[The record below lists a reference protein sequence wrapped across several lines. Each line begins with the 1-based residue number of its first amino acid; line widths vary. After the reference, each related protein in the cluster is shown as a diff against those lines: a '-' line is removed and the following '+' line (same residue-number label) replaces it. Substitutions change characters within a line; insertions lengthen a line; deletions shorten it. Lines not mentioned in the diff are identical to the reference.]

1 MKNVTLEVV
10 ENISL
15 TEKIYKLILK
25 GDIKAITYPDE
36 FVNLKLDNFYL
47 RRPFSVSDF
56 EDDKLTIIYKVL
68 GRGTNYMTSLKP
80 GNKIDTLINLGNGFQ
95 YLSQKPLIVAGG
107 IGIAPFVKLIK
118 EFNKK
123 GIKPTLIYGEQTK
136 DNFILLDFF
145 KENTNLILTTDDG
158 SLGYHGNSVK
168 YLAENKLDFDKYY
181 ACGPTPML
189 KALKEYNDNGYLSL
203 EAHMGCGFGA
213 CMGCS
218 IKTVNGFKRVCKEG
232 PVFLAS
238 EVIYE

>member
-1 MKNVTLEVV
+1 MKNVILEVV
-10 ENISL
+10 ENVSL
-15 TEKIYKLILK
+15 TDKIYKLILK

-68 GRGTNYMTSLKP
+68 GRGTNYMTSLKS
-80 GNKIDTLINLGNGFQ
+80 GTKIDALINLGNGFQ

-158 SLGYHGNSVK
+158 SLGYHGNSVQ

-189 KALKEYNDNGYLSL
+189 KTLKKYSDNGYLSL

-218 IKTVNGFKRVCKEG
+218 IKTINGFKRVCKEG

>member
-1 MKNVTLEVV
+1 MKNVILEVV
-10 ENISL
+10 ENVSL
-15 TEKIYKLILK
+15 TDKIYKLILK

-80 GNKIDTLINLGNGFQ
+80 GTKIDTLINLGNGFQ

-136 DNFILLDFF
+136 NNFILLDFF

-168 YLAENKLDFDKYY
+168 YLTENKIDFDKYY

-189 KALKEYNDNGYLSL
+189 KALKEYNNNGYLSL